1 MPIFYAIRRLRLSIR
16 SGIMTNVFTISRQF
30 TFCYGHRLL
39 HHTGKC
45 AHLHGH
51 NGTVKIDLRH
61 RQLNSQGMVADF
73 IDIKNSIGEWIE
85 NTLDHRTILEE
96 RDPLANLLREQ
107 GEPVLI
113 LPVEPT
119 AENLAKLIY
128 EKAEKIGL
136 PVCAVA
142 FRETETCTAEYR
154 CQGVG
159 VRSCT
164 AHRKKVTIEN

>member
-1 MPIFYAIRRLRLSIR
+1 M
-16 SGIMTNVFTISRQF
+16 NDVFTISRKF

-39 HHTGKC
+39 NHTGKC

-61 RQLNSQGMVADF
+61 HQLNSQGMVTDF
-73 IDIKNSIGEWIE
+73 VDIKNAIGEWIE

-96 RDPLANLLREQ
+96 RDPLAEVLRKH

-128 EKAEKIGL
+128 EQAEKFGL
-136 PVCAVA
+136 PVCAVS
-142 FRETETCTAEYR
+142 FHETDSCAAEYN
-154 CQGVG
+154 CCV
-159 VRSCT
+159 
-164 AHRKKVTIEN
+164 KIEN